1 MIKQVLEGQTIQDT
15 IPKLEPPFQEP
26 VVRLENGL
34 VFDERIFECA
44 TAILGCVGSGKT
56 FLLDKMMKQILE
68 SADRLKE
75 NVYIFCAKPDFLKY
89 KRPQDIVV
97 SVADT
102 GDPKGCWNLFL
113 EMKNSRD
120 PEQTAKLIVSS
131 LLQDQQS
138 TQNPYFVNSAKD
150 VLFTVIMACY
160 EEGLKKGYLPTN
172 AYLYDFFEKVSLD
185 PENENSWQNLAVIN
199 PRRFA
204 HLNDYFGNGL
214 EQGYG
219 TISEIR
225 TLLFEALWGSFCT
238 DNGEFSIID
247 SLKRGRRVF
256 LYFDH
261 ASSSNASIKIYKTL
275 LDLLFKRITD
285 PANKRRCWVFLDEFS
300 ILPRTEQL
308 IDCMSLGREAGLR
321 LICTLQSAQLL
332 TRHYKEDEAKALIS
346 LFPNIICLKVQDAL
360 SRKVVA
366 DRYGECLTSY
376 TFNGPMQKIIPHTE
390 HRPVIADYDFTMIQK
405 KGDALMSIPNLS
417 DSPFFYHG
425 WRKELENI

>member
-15 IPKLEPPFQEP
+15 IPRLEPPFQEP

-34 VFDERIFECA
+34 VFDERIFECP
-44 TAILGCVGSGKT
+44 TVILGCVGSGKT

-68 SADRLKE
+68 SADRLQE

-102 GDPKGCWNLFL
+102 SDPKGCWNLFL
-113 EMKNSRD
+113 EMKNSRE

-131 LLQDQQS
+131 MLQDQQS
-138 TQNPYFVNSAKD
+138 SQNPYFVNSAKD
-150 VLFTVIMACY
+150 VLFSVIMACY
-160 EEGLKKGYLPTN
+160 EEGLEKGYLPTN
-172 AYLYDFFEKVSLD
+172 AYLYDFFEKVSLN
-185 PENENSWQNLAVIN
+185 PEDENSWQNLAVIK

-204 HLNDYFGNGL
+204 HLIDYFGNGGL

-225 TLLFEALWGSFCT
+225 TLLFEAFWGSFCT
-238 DNGEFSIID
+238 NNGEFSIID

-256 LYFDH
+256 LYYDH

-285 PANKRRCWVFLDEFS
+285 PANKRKCWVFLDEFS
-300 ILPRTEQL
+300 VLPRTEQL
-308 IDCMSLGREAGLR
+308 IDCMSLAREAGLR

-360 SRKVVA
+360 SRKVIA

-376 TFNGPMQKIIPHTE
+376 TFQGPMQKVVPHTE

-405 KGDALMSIPNLS
+405 KGDAIMSIPNLS
-417 DSPFFYHG
+417 SAPFLYRG
-425 WRKELENI
+425 YKGA

>member
-34 VFDERIFECA
+34 VFDERIFECP

-160 EEGLKKGYLPTN
+160 EEGLEKGYLPTN

-185 PENENSWQNLAVIN
+185 PENENSWQNLAVIK

-256 LYFDH
+256 LYYDH

-285 PANKRRCWVFLDEFS
+285 SANKRRCWVFLDEFS

-308 IDCMSLGREAGLR
+308 IDCMSLGREA
-321 LICTLQSAQLL
+321 
-332 TRHYKEDEAKALIS
+332 EALIS

-360 SRKVVA
+360 SRKVIA

-376 TFNGPMQKIIPHTE
+376 TFQGPMQKVIPHTE

>member
-34 VFDERIFECA
+34 MFDERIFECP

-56 FLLDKMMKQILE
+56 FLLEKMMKQILE
-68 SADRLKE
+68 SADKFQE
-75 NVYIFCAKPDFLKY
+75 NAYIFCAKPDFLKY
-89 KRPQDIVV
+89 KRPQDVVV
-97 SVADT
+97 SVDNT

-113 EMKNSRD
+113 EMKMSSN
-120 PEQTAKLIVSS
+120 PEQTARDIVSS
-131 LLQDQQS
+131 ILQDQQS
-138 TQNPYFVNSAKD
+138 LQNPYFVNSAKD

-160 EEGLKKGYLPTN
+160 EEGIEKGYLPTN
-172 AYLYDFFEKVSLD
+172 AYLFDFFEKVSLNPAD
-185 PENENSWQNLAVIN
+185 EYSWQNLAVIK

-204 HLNDYFGNGL
+204 HLIDYFGNGGL

-238 DNGEFSIID
+238 DNGEFSIIE
-247 SLKRGRRVF
+247 SLKNGCRVF
-256 LYFDH
+256 LYYDH

-285 PANKRRCWVFLDEFS
+285 PENKRRCWVFLDEFS

-332 TRHYKEDEAKALIS
+332 TRHYKEDEAKALLS

-360 SRKVVA
+360 SRAVLA

-376 TFNGPMQKIIPHTE
+376 TFNGPMQKVIPHTE
-390 HRPVIADYDFTMIQK
+390 HRPVVADYDFTMIQR
-405 KGDALMSIPNLS
+405 KGDAVMSIPNLC

-425 WRKELENI
+425 YKGA